1 MIFRV
6 RDFLIRKMF
15 RLWQRLG
22 ITVLPNHFYSPVPD
36 IASLERA
43 WPAESSLIGIDMRE
57 DTELALLARSS
68 ADYKTEYDAFPRT
81 PVSGAPYRYHLV
93 NGAYESVDAEI
104 LHCMI
109 RAYKPKRIF
118 EIGSGYSTRVSAE
131 ALLKNGD
138 GGELVAFEPY
148 PHLVLRAGFPGLTR
162 LVQKKIQDVPLETFD
177 ALEANDILFIDSS
190 HAASTGSDVVREYLE
205 IIPRL
210 KPGVLVHI
218 HDIFLPRDYP
228 KDWVLKEHRFWNEQ
242 YLLQAF
248 LAFNANFEVLWAG
261 QYMHMRHP
269 EALTAAFASY
279 DPATVSP
286 GSFWIRRVR

>member
-1 MIFRV
+1 MNRILNFFIRVSFRV
-6 RDFLIRKMF
+6 S
-15 RLWQRLG
+15 QRLG

-36 IASLERA
+36 IASLECA
-43 WPAESSLIGIDMRE
+43 WPADSALLGIDMRE
-57 DTELALLARSS
+57 SAQLALLARFS

-81 PVSGAPYRYHLV
+81 AVSGAPYRYHLA

-109 RAYKPKRIF
+109 RAYKPKRVF

-131 ALLKNGD
+131 ALLKNGG

-148 PHLVLRAGFPGLTR
+148 PHPILQVGFSGLTR
-162 LVQKKIQDVPLETFD
+162 LVPKKIQDVPLEAFD

-205 IIPRL
+205 ILPRL

-218 HDIFLPRDYP
+218 HDIFLPNDYP

-248 LAFNANFEVLWAG
+248 LAFNSSFEVLWAG
-261 QYMHMRHP
+261 NYMHTRHP

-279 DPATVSP
+279 NPSTTNP
-286 GSFWIRRVR
+286 GSFWIRRLR

>member
-1 MIFRV
+1 MIIRT

-22 ITVLPNHFYSPVPD
+22 VTVLSNHFYSPIPD
-36 IASLERA
+36 IVSLERA
-43 WPAESSLIGIDMRE
+43 WPADSALAGIDMRE
-57 DTELALLARSS
+57 NSQLVLLERFS
-68 ADYKTEYDAFPRT
+68 AAYKSEYDAFP
-81 PVSGAPYRYHLV
+81 GALVPDVPYRYFLA

-104 LHCMI
+104 LYCMV
-109 RAYKPKRIF
+109 RAYHPKRIF

-131 ALLKNGD
+131 ALSKNGD
-138 GGELVAFEPY
+138 GGELVGFEPY
-148 PHLVLRAGFPGLTR
+148 PSPVLRAGFPGLTR
-162 LVQKKIQDVPLETFD
+162 LVPKKIQDVPLETFD
-177 ALEANDILFIDSS
+177 ALEANDVLFIDSS

-205 IIPRL
+205 IIPRV

-228 KDWVLKEHRFWNEQ
+228 KEWVLKEHRFWNEQ

-248 LAFNANFEVLWAG
+248 LAFNSDFEVLWAG

-269 EALTAAFASY
+269 EAFTAAFASY
-279 DPATVSP
+279 DPARVSP
-286 GSFWIRRVR
+286 GSFWIRRIR